1 MSANHPA
8 SLARGKVFLK
18 TPGQV
23 HFIFAAVCVVP
34 AEGAELLA
42 DGLVHNV
49 LGVESFAAGR
59 VVAPTHA
66 ERGYL
71 QMASRASRVRL
82 MSRICAARVWMGCMD
97 RSSSSQR
104 AISVY
109 MPFMLMSTDSPR
121 LSTESLYVWM

>member
-1 MSANHPA
+1 MSANRPA
-8 SLARGKVFLK
+8 SLAAKFSK

-23 HFIFAAVCVVP
+23 RFIFAAVCVWYLRK
-34 AEGAELLA
+34 GAELLA
-42 DGLVHNV
+42 DSLVHNV
-49 LGVESFAAGR
+49 LDVESFAAGR
-59 VVAPTHA
+59 VIAPTHA
-66 ERGYL
+66 EGYL

-82 MSRICAARVWMGCMD
+82 MSRICAARVWMGCME